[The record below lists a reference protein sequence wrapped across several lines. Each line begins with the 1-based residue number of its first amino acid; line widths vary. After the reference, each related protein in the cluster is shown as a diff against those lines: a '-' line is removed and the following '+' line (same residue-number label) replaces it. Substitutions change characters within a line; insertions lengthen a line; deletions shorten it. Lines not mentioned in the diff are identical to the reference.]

1 MAGEPKQL
9 AAGASCVIR
18 QHRLEATMRRAWMN
32 AALIL
37 VVVSAAAVAA
47 AEDLTIVSKV
57 TPAKGEPSTQTQY
70 ITAERM
76 RMSDGLND
84 TIVDLAGG
92 KLVQIDHKK
101 KSYYETTFE
110 EMQQYF
116 AQLNEMLASTP
127 MMGSMMG
134 KISDV
139 QVQKSAETREIIGH
153 TCTKY
158 VLTMGESFKQTM
170 WVTPDLKIPVSYF
183 DARKMSYAMMGPM
196 AARFEKM
203 LEEMKKID
211 GFPLA
216 ADVDMKMMGMDAS
229 SRSEV
234 IELSKGDISADVFAV
249 PAGYKKTKSPM
260 QE

>member
-1 MAGEPKQL
+1 
-9 AAGASCVIR
+9 
-18 QHRLEATMRRAWMN
+18 
-32 AALIL
+32 
-37 VVVSAAAVAA
+37 
-47 AEDLTIVSKV
+47 
-57 TPAKGEPSTQTQY
+57 
-70 ITAERM
+70 
-76 RMSDGLND
+76 
-84 TIVDLAGG
+84 
-92 KLVQIDHKK
+92 
-101 KSYYETTFE
+101 
-110 EMQQYF
+110 
-116 AQLNEMLASTP
+116 
-127 MMGSMMG
+127 
-134 KISDV
+134 V

>member
-1 MAGEPKQL
+1 
-9 AAGASCVIR
+9 
-18 QHRLEATMRRAWMN
+18 MRRVWMN
-32 AALIL
+32 TALIL
-37 VVVSAAAVAA
+37 VVAAGAATTAVAD
-47 AEDLTIVSKV
+47 DLTIVSKV

-139 QVQKSAETREIIGH
+139 QVQKTAETREIIGH

-158 VLTMGESFKQTM
+158 MLTMGESFKQTM
-170 WVTPDLKIPVSYF
+170 WVTPDLKMPVSYF
-183 DARKMSYAMMGPM
+183 DARKMSFAMMGPM
-196 AARFEKM
+196 ATRFEKM

-216 ADVDMKMMGMDAS
+216 TDVDMKVMGMDAS

-234 IELSKGDISADVFAV
+234 VEISKGDISADVFAV